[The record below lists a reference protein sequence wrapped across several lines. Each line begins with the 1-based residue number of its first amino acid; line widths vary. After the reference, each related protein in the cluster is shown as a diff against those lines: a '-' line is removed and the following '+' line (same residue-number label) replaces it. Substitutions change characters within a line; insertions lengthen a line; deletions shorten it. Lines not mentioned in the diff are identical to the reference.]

1 VFFHVRDLE
10 LRPVHFD
17 VELPP
22 GTIEFLD
29 PKLKQS
35 EPLQASGMAELV
47 MGSVGEIRVT
57 GQVKVRLQSECDR
70 CLEPAG
76 FPIDSS
82 FELYY
87 RPVADGYLD
96 VNANR
101 VAGNN
106 AARRG
111 RRPEAAIPARAVRV
125 EEKALDAGEAEMGF
139 YEGDG
144 LELNDVLRE
153 FVLLALPMQKLCD
166 ENCKGI
172 CPVCGQNRNQN
183 ECRCQSNAGDDRW
196 AALKEIRKNAE
207 S

>member
-1 VFFHVRDLE
+1 
-10 LRPVHFD
+10 
-17 VELPP
+17 
-22 GTIEFLD
+22 
-29 PKLKQS
+29 
-35 EPLQASGMAELV
+35 
-47 MGSVGEIRVT
+47 MGSLGEIRVT

-101 VAGNN
+101 VGVNN
-106 AARRG
+106 AAHRG
-111 RRPEAAIPARAVRV
+111 RRPEAAIASRAVRV
-125 EEKALDAGEAEMGF
+125 EEKSLDAGEAEMGF

-144 LELNDVLRE
+144 LELKDVLRE
-153 FVLLALPMQKLCD
+153 FVLLALPMQKLCN

-172 CPVCGQNRNQN
+172 CPVCGQNRNQS